1 LAIQKEDFEQVETE
15 EEAEEEAEECGGYD
29 YPVREVEVTVG
40 VDESGG
46 NIHVRVRFDGL
57 EPEEVIGHTLRL
69 YKEVNGHYTSK
80 RKEHSREVV

>member
-1 LAIQKEDFEQVETE
+1 MEQVETE

-29 YPVREVEVTVG
+29 YPVREVEISASVNEEGGNLLIRVRLDG
-40 VDESGG
+40 VD
-46 NIHVRVRFDGL
+46 
-57 EPEEVIGHTLRL
+57 PEQVFAYALRL